1 MIQGPFPFGEG
12 CMGLAYAAPMHQ
24 QMSDHLSLTIGA
36 CATKHY
42 RGRPHCATANLWQRD
57 TLGSSRL
64 WLRCATEARRI
75 ARFDNYSLQI
85 PRTEIQAVGG
95 DRCFT
100 HPQGRSREF
109 H

>member
-1 MIQGPFPFGEG
+1 
-12 CMGLAYAAPMHQ
+12 MGLAYAAPMHQ
-24 QMSDHLSLTIGA
+24 QMSDHLNLTVGA

-42 RGRPHCATANLWQRD
+42 RGRSHRATAPHWQRD
-57 TLGSSRL
+57 TLGSSRQ
-64 WLRCATEARRI
+64 WLRCATEASRI
-75 ARFDNYSLQI
+75 VQPSRLDNYSLQI